1 VSFAIH
7 FHGGELQKLIKL
19 CVEAYM
25 TGAKSLMTKGS
36 CKKSDERYRR
46 VEEKLIGF
54 TKNLIPDQWA
64 LIDGSFKQ

>member
-1 VSFAIH
+1 MSFSIH
-7 FHGGELQKLIKL
+7 LHGGELWKLIEL

-25 TGAKSLMTKGS
+25 TGAKSLTTKGS

-46 VEEKLIGF
+46 AEEKLIGF
-54 TKNLIPDQWA
+54 TKNLTPDQRA